1 MKNIEGIY
9 IPNEALQI
17 SKRLTYDTNENRFL
31 KFILLRIV
39 KKIDMFIS
47 KYNKSYWSKDEE
59 VINKLILMKKQIMKI
74 FNTSFLKE
82 VSSWQQNIS
91 ASLVFSMASGYKE
104 IYKYY
109 LMLQKGLNINSNI
122 FAISM

>member
-47 KYNKSYWSKDEE
+47 NYNKSYWSKDEE

-74 FNTSFLKE
+74 FNTSF
-82 VSSWQQNIS
+82 IC
-91 ASLVFSMASGYKE
+91 
-104 IYKYY
+104 I
-109 LMLQKGLNINSNI
+109 
-122 FAISM
+122 

>member
-1 MKNIEGIY
+1 MKNIEGRY

-17 SKRLTYDTNENRFL
+17 SKRVTYDTNENRFL

-47 KYNKSYWSKDEE
+47 KYNKSYWNKDEE

-74 FNTSFLKE
+74 VNTSF
-82 VSSWQQNIS
+82 
-91 ASLVFSMASGYKE
+91 
-104 IYKYY
+104 
-109 LMLQKGLNINSNI
+109 
-122 FAISM
+122 